1 MCACRVTKGGRWISR
16 GAEMGKASKGW
27 LRAWAAI
34 LLPVSLL
41 LPSCMPTNVKE
52 KTFSLVLNGHTYR
65 DLISSVET
73 FSRDNQM
80 SMSISHMPGPSPSS
94 TSSVLVSDGNGVRVL
109 VQNALLEQCEEK
121 EGRRDVEYSHNVF
134 DVNLFSTSLFK
145 TEERFEDEFLDFQ
158 RKLVAEGFV
167 ITDKSGSCK
176 FL

>member
-1 MCACRVTKGGRWISR
+1 
-16 GAEMGKASKGW
+16 
-27 LRAWAAI
+27 
-34 LLPVSLL
+34 
-41 LPSCMPTNVKE
+41 
-52 KTFSLVLNGHTYR
+52 
-65 DLISSVET
+65 
-73 FSRDNQM
+73 M